1 MPRFARAAVLAAA
14 LFAAIAPS
22 ASAHQG
28 DPNYRSVLRGGP
40 PAPGV
45 HVQVLGYDNELEL
58 VNSSSQP
65 VVVYGYNGEPYA
77 RVLADG
83 TVEVNQKS
91 PALYLN
97 EDRFGTTP
105 VPPSA
110 DFRAA
115 PQWKVQDKAGRF
127 VWHDHRMHY
136 MAHGVPPQVKDK
148 AKKTKITDY
157 TIPLEIGAK
166 HTSLHGTLFWNGT
179 GGGFPVAA
187 TASLAVLVLLAVLT
201 VVLVRRRRRGPG
213 PGTSARPAEEAW

>member
-1 MPRFARAAVLAAA
+1 MPRFMRAALVATALLAAA
-14 LFAAIAPS
+14 APS

-28 DPNYRSVLRGGP
+28 NPNYRSVLHNGT

-45 HVQVLGYDNELEL
+45 HVEVLGYDNQLEL
-58 VNSSSQP
+58 VNTSGKP
-65 VVVYGYNGEPYA
+65 VVIDGYNGEPYA

-83 TVEVNQKS
+83 TVEVNQRS
-91 PALYLN
+91 PATYLN

-110 DFRAA
+110 NVHAA

-136 MAHGVPPQVKDK
+136 MAKGTPTQVKDK
-148 AKKTKITDY
+148 TKKTKVFDY
-157 TIPLEIGAK
+157 AIPIKVGA
-166 HTSLHGTLFWNGT
+166 SPLVLHGTLFWNGT

-187 TASLAVLVLLAVLT
+187 TASLAILVVVALLAVGI
-201 VVLVRRRRRGPG
+201 VRRRRRGPV
-213 PGTSARPAEEAW
+213 TSSPRPAKEAW